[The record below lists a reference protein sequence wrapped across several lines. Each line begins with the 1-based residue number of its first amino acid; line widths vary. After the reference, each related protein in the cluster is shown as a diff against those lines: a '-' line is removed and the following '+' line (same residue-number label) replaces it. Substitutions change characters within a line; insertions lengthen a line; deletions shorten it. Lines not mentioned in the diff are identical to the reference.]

1 MDMDRALIKNDEK
14 IIVVKIFKACIL
26 RYPLSFNKKGKKH
39 QNSSRLRSHKV
50 TKFMKGLTFIISKF
64 NLNLVSKVFT

>member
-26 RYPLSFNKKGKKH
+26 RYPLSFNKKGKKNH
-39 QNSSRLRSHKV
+39 KSGLRSQKV
-50 TKFMKGLTFIISKF
+50 TKFMKGSTFIISKF